1 MNNSVD
7 NIINKYTKEKS
18 NIPKYSPKK
27 ASPKKYSPKKAS
39 PKKASPKK
47 ASPTKKNTINNNTN
61 DVKKRNQSFYLFSK
75 TYDDIKSYINK
86 SGKNLSLINEK
97 KQQAREDINMVRSK
111 AGLSRYL
118 KSGLSLGYW
127 KDKNINDA
135 KEKYKKTLVNSKSNS
150 LKILS
155 ELDLKNANLVKLVG
169 KVEKKIKN
177 ETNEKLKYKYKA
189 GIFENEISEKKNA
202 ENKIKKAKN
211 MLENA
216 KALKTI
222 LNKRKKE
229 AKILANATK

>member
-18 NIPKYSPKK
+18 DIPKYSPKK
-27 ASPKKYSPKKAS
+27 TSPKKNSPKKTS
-39 PKKASPKK
+39 PKKT
-47 ASPTKKNTINNNTN
+47 SPTKKNTTDNNKN

-97 KQQAREDINMVRSK
+97 KQQARENINMVRSK
-111 AGLSRYL
+111 SGLSRYL

-155 ELDLKNANLVKLVG
+155 ELDLKNSNLVKLVG

-202 ENKIKKAKN
+202 DNKIKKAKN

-216 KALKTI
+216 KALKII